1 MKNKLTRRSFFKTG
15 ALAAVG
21 LVAGCAALPI
31 AETPT
36 PSVLSAATATVAVTA
51 PATAAATAAAISSVT
66 STPQATAT
74 VLPPVTATALPAATP
89 TVLPTFT
96 ALPAL
101 TATPLDVTPA
111 RTDLIAHYPQTASS
125 VVSIVTNS
133 GVWEGDKILSDVVL
147 EMLDVTLVQ
156 LTGINSALAAWQ
168 TLFDPGEVIGI
179 KVNTISR
186 YTTTPEV
193 AYAVA
198 QRLQEAGIPP
208 EQIIIFDRTDRELAA
223 RGFTLSADGPG
234 MRCRGAK
241 AWEQSTGVSGSTQ
254 RIHDAMLSCDA
265 LINIP
270 PIKQHGTSGFT
281 SAMKNHYGT
290 VRDPGALH
298 GGDCDPYIAAL
309 NALPVIR
316 DKTRLIVCDALRTC
330 PYDWDHMVRENLIMM
345 SFDPVANDTVARQ
358 VLLDR
363 CQADGRKGTYILERS
378 HYLDTAFK
386 LGLGADVAHIE
397 ERRKLL

>member
-1 MKNKLTRRSFFKTG
+1 MFLGKLMKNKLTRRAFFKTG
-15 ALAAVG
+15 ALAAAG

-36 PSVLSAATATVAVTA
+36 PSVLSAATATVA
-51 PATAAATAAAISSVT
+51 ATATAISSAT

-74 VLPPVTATALPAATP
+74 ALPAATVAALPTAAP

-96 ALPAL
+96 V
-101 TATPLDVTPA
+101 TATPLDVVPA
-111 RTDLIAHYPQTASS
+111 CADLIVHYPQTASS

-147 EMLDVTLVQ
+147 EMLDATLVQ
-156 LTGINSALAAWQ
+156 LTGVNSALAAWQ

-378 HYLDTAFK
+378 HYLDTAIK
-386 LGLGADVAHIE
+386 LGLGADAAHIE
-397 ERRKLL
+397 ERRKSL